1 MPNLETMLNGH
12 DMNDLKDAASDRLRK
27 VAGES
32 LDDLKGP
39 AIEQTI
45 EFMGGPDNAP
55 ALALVTHIINEL
67 MAGEPLPMDFLTDDE
82 EV

>member
-1 MPNLETMLNGH
+1 MPDLQTLLNGH
-12 DMNDLKDAASDRLRK
+12 TMDALRNAAADRLRK

-32 LDDLKGP
+32 LDDIKGP

-45 EFMGGPDNAP
+45 EALGGEDNAP
-55 ALALVTHIINEL
+55 ARALVKHVINEL
-67 MAGEPLPMDFLTDDE
+67 LAGHALPMDFLTDDP